1 MRCAAIC
8 TTLAVL
14 LVVPSAAM
22 AQLGPPGPP
31 KNAFQVRFGH
41 FWLDPGDAGFWA
53 DTESVFTLDSSD
65 FRGFSFGG
73 TFVHSIRN
81 RFELGFNLD
90 LFDETVRSAYQDFVD
105 QNGRSILHDSQLSLI
120 PLTVDVR
127 FFPLGRYRV
136 RPGGRNI
143 VQTTFYLGLGGG
155 LIFWEYE
162 ERGDFLDFTFDPP
175 EIFGARFK
183 DDGTALEAHGLVGVE
198 IPMSPS
204 TYLMFESRYS
214 FAEDKLG
221 GDFSDLPERD
231 IDLGGLSVYGGFSFR
246 F

>member
-14 LVVPSAAM
+14 LVVPSAAI
-22 AQLGPPGPP
+22 AQWGPPAPP

-41 FWLDPGDAGFWA
+41 FWLDPGDDGFWA

-81 RFELGFNLD
+81 WFELGFNLD
-90 LFDETVRSAYQDFVD
+90 LFDTTVRSSYRDFVD
-105 QNGRSILHDSQLSLI
+105 ENGRSILHDSKLSLV
-120 PLTVDVR
+120 PTTVDVR

-143 VQTTFYLGLGGG
+143 VQTTFYFGLGVGWV
-155 LIFWEYE
+155 FWEYE
-162 ERGDFLDFTFDPP
+162 ERGDFLDFSFDPP
-175 EIFGARFK
+175 EIFGAQFK
-183 DDGTALEAHGLVGVE
+183 DDGIALEAHGLAGVE